1 MGYSRGKR
9 WSEEDI
15 ISEIYKVMKVLE
27 IDRMP
32 SSVEIERVMGN
43 TSLSNIIAK
52 RGGFN
57 KWASKLHLNQ
67 SKCETRLGL
76 YGEEMIKKFLENKGY
91 IVEKMSVKH
100 PYDLLVNGNIKIDVK
115 TSNKYTNPTGW
126 SSYSFNL
133 EKKNPT
139 CDIYVL
145 ICNDDNK
152 KLVIPSK
159 YLKQKQ
165 VCITDNEIKY
175 EHFKDK
181 WEYVEL
187 FDKFYKFIK

>member
-1 MGYSRGKR
+1 MGYTHGIK
-9 WSEEDI
+9 WTHDNI
-15 ISEIYKVMKVLE
+15 KKEIYKVMKTLN
-27 IDRMP
+27 INRMP
-32 SSVEIERVMGN
+32 STEEIKLVTNNSALTNAIRRHGGYLYWANELKLEQSNCNTRVGMD
-43 TSLSNIIAK
+43 
-52 RGGFN
+52 
-57 KWASKLHLNQ
+57 
-67 SKCETRLGL
+67 
-76 YGEEMIKKFLENKGY
+76 GEYAIKSILEGIGY
-91 IVEKMSVKH
+91 RVEKMSVKH

-115 TSNKYTNPTGW
+115 TSNKYTSNSGW

-133 EKKNPT
+133 EKRNPT

-159 YLKQKQ
+159 YLKQTQ
-165 VCITDNEIKY
+165 VCITDNESKY